1 MPETNSLEESD
12 MKLKITLLVGLFAA
26 GACASLALA
35 DDGGKK
41 TKCKPVHLSGTVA
54 PQSLAVT
61 LDHASAKGLLPAGS
75 TLQLA
80 VGATGQTVR
89 LKAEACATGTA
100 GAVTLTVKRI
110 ELAPAKAASREGT
123 GTATDDDHGK
133 GHKGKGSEGG
143 GTTSTTTA
151 PATTTAP

>member
-1 MPETNSLEESD
+1 

-41 TKCKPVHLSGTVA
+41 AKCKPVHLSGTVA

-61 LDHASAKGLLPAGS
+61 LDRASAKGLLPAGS
-75 TLQLA
+75 TLQLV

-89 LKAEACATGTA
+89 VKAEACATGTG

-110 ELAPAKAASREGT
+110 ELAPAKAASQE
-123 GTATDDDHGK
+123 GTATTTGDDPGK
-133 GHKGKGSEGG
+133 GHKGKDKGKGSEGG

-151 PATTTAP
+151 PATTTTP